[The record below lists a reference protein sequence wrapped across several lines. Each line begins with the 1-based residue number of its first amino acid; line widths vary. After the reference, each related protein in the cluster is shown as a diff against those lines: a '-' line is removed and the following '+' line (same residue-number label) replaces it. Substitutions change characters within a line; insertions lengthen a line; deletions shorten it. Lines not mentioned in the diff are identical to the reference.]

1 MSHNSSSPTPMSQST
16 PSSTSAPLGGFNPF
30 SAQPGHFDSAIG
42 SSGSG
47 FDFTDNQSLPAG
59 PDFNFGPVSTQQ
71 TPLGPTA
78 EELALQQTRKKLA
91 LFVDNLVS
99 WYGLTDEN
107 RQELVNFCLLFSIAV
122 DRHTIMLHAVRFAKD
137 FRLERRLDTVEA
149 HMKQI
154 AAGVTDISTQINV
167 NYSLPAQATKN
178 IRGLTM
184 QLIAQPDRVR
194 YMDLADSV
202 LEELQKGNN
211 ANKFGLDNVFDTPV
225 RRQTLEAAVRRI
237 CSSVRNGFRQ
247 DIRDALGLG
256 PKAMGAAKGLVVFAA
271 HMARKYKPDDA
282 CNIVLDASSQFTI
295 KLAILRSYGVEKA
308 DLLSIAEDED
318 QQAQA
323 VPRGEKRKANSA
335 GRVKKGSDFWSLTE
349 SHLAWL
355 STMYG
360 EGRFDFMKPTW
371 DKFIKDTVQEDMT
384 RIPSSSN
391 TPSKALSS
399 SPVPLAPS
407 PVTTSPAPPLMP
419 FTNMLESFLN

>member
-1 MSHNSSSPTPMSQST
+1 MSLSST
-16 PSSTSAPLGGFNPF
+16 PASASAPLGGFDVF
-30 SAQPGHFDSAIG
+30 QPGLFDGATGGAG
-42 SSGSG
+42 SS
-47 FDFTDNQSLPAG
+47 FDFTNGQSSPAAG
-59 PDFNFGPVSTQQ
+59 TGFNFSPPHTQQ
-71 TPLGPTA
+71 TPPGPTP

-99 WYGLTDEN
+99 WYSLTDEN
-107 RQELVNFCLLFSIAV
+107 RQELLNFCLLFSIAV

-137 FRLERRLDTVEA
+137 FRLERRLDTVET
-149 HMKQI
+149 HLKQV
-154 AAGVTDISTQINV
+154 AAGIADISTQINV
-167 NYSLPAQATKN
+167 NYSLPPQATKN

-202 LEELQKGNN
+202 LKGDN
-211 ANKFGLDNVFDTPV
+211 ATKFGLDNVFDTPV

-308 DLLSIAEDED
+308 DVLSIAEDED

-407 PVTTSPAPPLMP
+407 PVTTPPAPPLMP
-419 FTNMLESFLN
+419 FTNMVESFLN